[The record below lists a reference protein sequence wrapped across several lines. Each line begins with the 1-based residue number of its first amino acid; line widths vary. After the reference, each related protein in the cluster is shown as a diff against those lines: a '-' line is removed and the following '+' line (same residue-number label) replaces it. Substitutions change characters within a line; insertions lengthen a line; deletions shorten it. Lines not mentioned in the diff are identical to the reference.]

1 MWAFSRVCT
10 RGNSGLLVECI
21 RIDDAPDPEII
32 WFGMTAREKMSVGC
46 ASLIQLAENL
56 EWVWYGI
63 P

>member
-1 MWAFSRVCT
+1 M
-10 RGNSGLLVECI
+10 
-21 RIDDAPDPEII
+21 DDAPDPEII

-46 ASLIQLAENL
+46 ASLIQLAEDL